1 MAREKIHDE
10 LRKWH
15 ADSPEERP
23 STDRFI
29 RHFHPFIFNR
39 MEEHIG
45 KATGK
50 EQVRHK
56 HSEIKMVTRKAR
68 AELIRG
74 SR

>member
-1 MAREKIHDE
+1 MQTSQ
-10 LRKWH
+10 RKGH
-15 ADSPEERP
+15 LLIDSSNISR
-23 STDRFI
+23 I
-29 RHFHPFIFNR
+29 LLFIFNR
-39 MEEHIG
+39 MQEHIE

-56 HSEIKMVTRKAR
+56 HDEIKMVTRKAR